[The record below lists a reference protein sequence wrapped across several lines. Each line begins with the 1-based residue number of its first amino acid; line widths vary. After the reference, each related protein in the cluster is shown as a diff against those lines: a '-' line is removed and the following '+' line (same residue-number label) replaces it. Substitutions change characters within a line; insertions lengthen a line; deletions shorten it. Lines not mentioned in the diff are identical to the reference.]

1 MRPRVL
7 ATALAGAL
15 VFLSILAAGNGCSS
29 SIAGGAPAL
38 FPDPPD
44 NSITFWG
51 HACVYIDVDGFGIVT
66 DPAFQKTAHIR
77 RRRVPAPPPSS
88 YEHTGVILISHAHSD
103 HLSIETIE
111 TFPESAVVLCPAP
124 SADYLRDLGRE
135 VRVMKLGDEY
145 RYPGG
150 RIVAVAALHAGSRFG
165 ITNEADGR
173 ALGYVVYTPESVIYY
188 SGDTNYFRG
197 FEEVGEKHRPDIA
210 ILNINGHL
218 HSEDAIQAALATRA
232 RTVIPIHFGAFGYLW
247 GGVQEVPRNYEEIET
262 VLEPVLLLLKP
273 GESVPLSGRRSASG
287 RGNSR

>member
-1 MRPRVL
+1 MRLRVL
-7 ATALAGAL
+7 ATAIAEATLL
-15 VFLSILAAGNGCSS
+15 LSILTAGGGCSPSVAGS
-29 SIAGGAPAL
+29 SPAL

-51 HACVYIDVDGFGIVT
+51 HACVYIDVNGFGIVT
-66 DPAFQKTAHIR
+66 DPAFQNKAHLR
-77 RRRVPAPPPSS
+77 RRRIPAPPPSS

-111 TFPESAVVLCPAP
+111 TFPESATILCPAP
-124 SADYLRDLGRE
+124 SADYFRDLDRE

-173 ALGYVVYTPESVIYY
+173 ALGYVVYTPQSVIYY

-197 FEEVGEKHRPDIA
+197 FDEVGEKHRPDIA

-247 GGVQEVPRNYEEIET
+247 GGVQETPRNYENIET
-262 VLEPVLLLLKP
+262 LLEPVLVLMKP
-273 GESVPLSGRRSASG
+273 GESVPLSGRRGSPERS
-287 RGNSR
+287 SSP

>member
-7 ATALAGAL
+7 ATALTEAILAL
-15 VFLSILAAGNGCSS
+15 VILAAGSGCSR
-29 SIAGGAPAL
+29 SIAARAPAL

-51 HACVYIDVDGFGIVT
+51 HACVYIDVNGFGIVT

-77 RRRVPAPPPSS
+77 RRRIPAPPPSS

-103 HLSIETIE
+103 HLSVETIE
-111 TFPESAVVLCPAP
+111 TFPESAVILCPAP
-124 SADYLRDLGRE
+124 SAGYLRDLDRD
-135 VRVMKLGDEY
+135 VRAMKLGDEF

-165 ITNEADGR
+165 ITNKADGR

-210 ILNINGHL
+210 ILNVNGHL
-218 HSEDAIQAALATRA
+218 HSEEAVLAALATRA
-232 RTVIPIHFGAFGYLW
+232 RTVIPIHFGAYGYLW
-247 GGVQEVPRNYEEIET
+247 GGAQEVPRNYDEIET

-287 RGNSR
+287 GSDAP